1 MVKISIICQLL
12 FCGSVYYGNK
22 YIEKKIANIAT
33 QKYLFGKEPKL

>member
-1 MVKISIICQLL
+1 MLKLSIIFQIL